1 MQTNRNS
8 TRRSLLVSATALI
21 LSIAMLVGTTFAWF
35 TDSVVSGNN
44 QIIAGNLDI
53 DVMYAN
59 TPDGTYT
66 SIENVADLFVAPN
79 GATKGL
85 WEPGHTEVAYL
96 KVVNNGTLALKYQF
110 KVDAASEVIG
120 KSVLGNDIKLSE
132 ILKFAATDPADA
144 APAEYTRASA
154 QAAAEA
160 SGSNLLGYTTST
172 KILAPGAS
180 QYITLV
186 VYMPET
192 TGNEANYRGND
203 VPTINF
209 KLTALATQVEAE
221 NDSFG
226 DDYDADAIYT
236 DVVVTNETELKNALA
251 NINDGAIIGIRGN
264 VTWTT
269 GAGIGS
275 TPFIEAATTYA
286 LRATQEVKNITLVG
300 MDETATFTAIGQGV
314 GAIGIDGGTVTFKN
328 LKIVDESDSYAE
340 NSWEYGYL
348 EFRGNTVFEDCNIVN
363 AIMMEGDSASFTN
376 CFFNSNDDNQY
387 AVWVSNGDA
396 SFENC
401 YITGTR
407 GIKIHEAYG
416 SKVGTVVINEN
427 EFVDLTKKPGLAIGN
442 VDADTTVVL
451 TNNKF
456 IGTQAGDQELYSYET
471 DTDVTSFNFT
481 YKGNTF
487 AGYAENNTELNDAI
501 QNYATIVLPEGEY
514 TLPTLSGK
522 EGITIIGA
530 ADGSTV
536 IGGENAFT
544 GFGSNFGKNTTIK
557 NVNFSGTTNGVRSSY
572 AQGGTTTFD
581 NCTFAGDS
589 TYGFHID
596 QSNGA
601 TFIFNNCTFSGF
613 NAFAGDLVRVEFNNC
628 TFLNNGNYG
637 HTNIWSVGEFNNCTW
652 GEGATFGTGGGG
664 VIFINGSK
672 QVNKPIS

>member
-35 TDSVVSGNN
+35 TDSASTGVNKI
-44 QIIAGNLDI
+44 QAGNLD
-53 DVMYAN
+53 VALEMS
-59 TPDGTYT
+59 TDGTNWESAEGKT
-66 SIENVADLFVAPN
+66 LTFKTEDNRAADQI
-79 GATKGL
+79 L
-85 WEPGHTEVAYL
+85 WEPGCTYEL
-96 KVVNNGTLALKYQF
+96 PKLRVVNKGNLALKYKIQITGIQG
-110 KVDAASEVIG
+110 DAKLNEVIDWTI
-120 KSVLGNDIKLSE
+120 NDDAINLTEERLSADETGDAFTIKGHM
-132 ILKFAATDPADA
+132 
-144 APAEYTRASA
+144 
-154 QAAAEA
+154 Q
-160 SGSNLLGYTTST
+160 
-172 KILAPGAS
+172 
-180 QYITLV
+180 
-186 VYMPET
+186 ET
-192 TGNEANYRGND
+192 AGNEYKNL
-203 VPTINF
+203 TIDGISI
-209 KLTALATQVEAE
+209 TVYATQDTVE

-236 DVVVTNETELKNALA
+236 DVVVTNEAELKDALA

-328 LKIVDESDSYAE
+328 LKIADESASYAE

-376 CFFNSNDDNQY
+376 CFFNSNDGNQY

-416 SKVGTVVINEN
+416 SEVGTVVINKN
-427 EFVDLTKKPGLAIGN
+427 EFVDLTKKPGLAIGG

-456 IGTQAGDQELYSYET
+456 IGTQAGDQDLYSYET
-471 DTDVTSFNFT
+471 DTNVTTFNFT
-481 YKGNTF
+481 YEGNTF
-487 AGYAENNTELNDAI
+487 ASYADNNTKLEDAI
-501 QNYATIVLPEGEY
+501 QNNATIVLPEGEY

-536 IGGENAFT
+536 IGGENAST

-613 NAFAGDLVRVEFNNC
+613 NAFADDLKKVVFNNC

-637 HTNIWSVGEFNNCTW
+637 HTNIWSVGEFYDCTW
-652 GEGATFGTGGGG
+652 GEGATFGTRGDG

-672 QVNKPIS
+672 QVN